1 MPSRTQ
7 EYREAYFACPEDLEG
22 YATGQLTEFVKALI
36 AHLKQRIEQE
46 ADDRTMVAL
55 LGVGALFGVAS
66 SFSTRCNNTSATT
79 PRKRTW
85 SRKSRRPCASYFTGR
100 LLFVGTG
107 QSALSGTPNLQ
118 RLMARF
124 PVPVMLG
131 DWDVENVTRQIILA
145 KKPSAQPEIER
156 VWRANLGEISRHLR
170 GTKLEH
176 VTDDEAVLTADYP
189 LLPVRRRF
197 WERVAHH
204 RHHRNRVATAQPVAG
219 GA

>member
-1 MPSRTQ
+1 MHLVQ
-7 EYREAYFACPEDLEG
+7 EV
-22 YATGQLTEFVKALI
+22 TETLCK
-36 AHLKQRIEQE
+36 H
-46 ADDRTMVAL
+46 
-55 LGVGALFGVAS
+55 
-66 SFSTRCNNTSATT
+66 
-79 PRKRTW
+79 
-85 SRKSRRPCASYFTGR
+85 FTGL

-118 RLMARF
+118 RLMAHF

-156 VWRANLGEISRHLR
+156 VWSANLGKICRHLR

-197 WERVAHH
+197 WERVLRTIDTTGTVSQLRSQLQVVHA
-204 RHHRNRVATAQPVAG
+204 VLATADQPLG
-219 GA
+219 